1 MRLIAGGCG
10 MILKAKKS
18 VGNIIF
24 AVGFGLMILPMIL
37 IGILMLFV
45 EGISK
50 LTDICLSSLER
61 GEANV

>member
-1 MRLIAGGCG
+1 